1 MLGFR
6 HLKIFGTIDGVS
18 YKEKDEILRMD
29 FRGGAVMNRN
39 KKENRTY
46 RSVKRV
52 LITTSAVAAAVVA
65 ALLLAG
71 FLMQGLPE
79 VWESVRQ
86 EDSADNGS
94 FHKQESGTSDGA
106 VLDAESVDDRQ
117 VKSRLDTSYHP
128 NTGQESYADDSTNR
142 VESDHNLHANQT
154 EREQDTQPGS
164 AESQDRVQTGQ
175 AANPKSQDDETK
187 QEEQEISNQEMIQ
200 KMTLEEKI
208 AQLFILTPEALTGVQ
223 RAVKAGETT
232 EKAVDAY
239 PVGGLVYFQ
248 KNIDSEKQFV
258 KMVKNTQKYGKKR
271 SGLPFFICV
280 DEEGGSV
287 ARISGRGFSDVPE
300 IGDMSEIGQRGDG
313 ADAYEAGKQI
323 GEYLSRFQVN
333 VDFAPVADVFSNAK
347 NEVIGKRSFGS
358 DPDLVAKMAAN
369 EVYGL
374 KSQNVAAVLKHFP
387 GHGDTEADSHSGSV
401 SVNKTLDELRG
412 CELVPFRAGIDAGA
426 DFVMMGH
433 ISLPK
438 ILNDQT
444 PASLSYTIVTELL
457 REEMGF
463 DGIVITDALDMGAVT
478 EHYDSAQAAIQA
490 VLAGVDVLLMP
501 QDFKEAYHG
510 LLDAVREGTIKETRI
525 DASLERIFKLKKT
538 LS

>member
-1 MLGFR
+1 
-6 HLKIFGTIDGVS
+6 
-18 YKEKDEILRMD
+18 
-29 FRGGAVMNRN
+29 MNRN

-52 LITTSAVAAAVVA
+52 LITTSAAAAAVVA

-71 FLMQGLPE
+71 FLMQGLPV

-86 EDSADNGS
+86 EDRAGNGS
-94 FHKQESGTSDGA
+94 FQKQESVTSDDEVPDSG
-106 VLDAESVDDRQ
+106 SVDAGAG
-117 VKSRLDTSYHP
+117 KSRLDTSYHP
-128 NTGQESYADDSTNR
+128 AAGQESYADVSTDR
-142 VESDHNLHANQT
+142 MEPDQNLHAGQTGQNQGA
-154 EREQDTQPGS
+154 QPSS
-164 AESQDRVQTGQ
+164 AESQDQAQTGQ
-175 AANPKSQDDETK
+175 AANPKSQDVQPDQADAQET
-187 QEEQEISNQEMIQ
+187 SNQTSAEKMIQ
-200 KMTLEEKI
+200 EMTLEEKI

-232 EKAVDAY
+232 QKAVDAY

-248 KNIDSEKQFV
+248 KNIESEKQFV

-287 ARISGRGFSDVPE
+287 ARISGRGFLDVPE
-300 IGDMSEIGQRGDG
+300 MGDMCEIGQQGDG
-313 ADAYEAGKQI
+313 AAAYEAGKQI

-347 NEVIGKRSFGS
+347 NTVIGKRSFGS
-358 DPDLVAKMAAN
+358 NPDLVAKMAAN

-387 GHGDTEADSHSGSV
+387 GHGDTREDSHLGRV

-426 DFVMMGH
+426 DFVMVGH
-433 ISLPK
+433 ISLPN

-463 DGIVITDALDMGAVT
+463 DGIVVTDALDMGAVT
-478 EHYDSAQAAIQA
+478 EHYDAAQAATQA
-490 VLAGVDVLLMP
+490 VLAGVDMLLMP
-501 QDFKEAYHG
+501 QDFKAAYQG
-510 LLDAVREGTIKETRI
+510 LVEAVREGTIKETRI
-525 DASLERIFKLKKT
+525 DESLERIFKLKKT
-538 LS
+538 MY